1 MSTTPYEPS
10 FPPSR
15 QDYRE
20 LIDHHYLIR
29 GLTFAPLI
37 LLPIAIKTSAQYG
50 PLSMWTGI
58 GMNLSILLTCLQ
70 FLILRPCLRHPHPPT
85 RSQWFTGGTSYNNHF
100 VMRFDDGT
108 QHTFTIATS
117 EQDISQLLGII
128 HPLYEGCGLH
138 PDQTPLTIDMYVHS
152 KTLVD
157 ARLD

>member
-29 GLTFAPLI
+29 GLTVAPLI

-70 FLILRPCLRHPHPPT
+70 FLILRPCLRHPHPHPPT
-85 RSQWFTGGTSYNNHF
+85 RSQWFTGGTSYNNISSCAS
-100 VMRFDDGT
+100 MMAPSTPSPSPPESR
-108 QHTFTIATS
+108 TS
-117 EQDISQLLGII
+117 PSCWASFIRSTKAASS
-128 HPLYEGCGLH
+128 
-138 PDQTPLTIDMYVHS
+138 TPT
-152 KTLVD
+152 
-157 ARLD
+157 RRR

>member
-29 GLTFAPLI
+29 GLTLAPLI

-58 GMNLSILLTCLQ
+58 GMNLM
-70 FLILRPCLRHPHPPT
+70 HPPDLPPVPDPPPLPPT
-85 RSQWFTGGTSYNNHF
+85 PAPA
-100 VMRFDDGT
+100 D
-108 QHTFTIATS
+108 TITVVHRRH
-117 EQDISQLLGII
+117 QLQQPFRHAL
-128 HPLYEGCGLH
+128 
-138 PDQTPLTIDMYVHS
+138 
-152 KTLVD
+152 
-157 ARLD
+157 R